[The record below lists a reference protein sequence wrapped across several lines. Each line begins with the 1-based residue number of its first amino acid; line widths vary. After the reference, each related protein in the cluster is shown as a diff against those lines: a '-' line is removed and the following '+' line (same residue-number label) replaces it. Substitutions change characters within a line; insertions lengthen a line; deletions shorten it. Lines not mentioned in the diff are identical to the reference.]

1 MGLARAGVDPWELKG
16 HPKQAQVLGQSI
28 PSPFLKTSSLF
39 LIYFLLQ
46 ITEKEM
52 VVEEKGVDSYSLK
65 TSLNVA
71 FATNYVSSP
80 MHDCVHTSMACVTPR
95 HGAAR
100 TRHVAG
106 LGGPKPLH
114 QFQKKWVGTWQA
126 QRN

>member
-95 HGAAR
+95 HACVVR
-100 TRHVAG
+100 
-106 LGGPKPLH
+106 
-114 QFQKKWVGTWQA
+114 
-126 QRN
+126 